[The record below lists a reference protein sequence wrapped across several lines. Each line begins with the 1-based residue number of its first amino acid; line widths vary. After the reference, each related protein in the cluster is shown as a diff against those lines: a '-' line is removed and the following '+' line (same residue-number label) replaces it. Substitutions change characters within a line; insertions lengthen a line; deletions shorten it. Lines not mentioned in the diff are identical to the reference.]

1 MLGIRSTSTIG
12 KFFAGIDIKKLNLK
26 SLRKHIALVQQEPA
40 LFATSIYE
48 NILYGKDGA
57 SEGEVIEAAKLA
69 NAHSFISAL
78 PEGYSTKVGERGVQL
93 SGGQKQR
100 VAIARAVLKNP
111 EILLLD
117 EATSALDVESERV
130 VQQALQRLMT
140 KRTTIIVAHR
150 LSTIKNADQISVIES
165 GKIIEQGTHSSLVEN
180 EDGAYFKLINLQQ
193 RQDPQH
199 SQ

>member
-1 MLGIRSTSTIG
+1 MIHPILTG
-12 KFFAGIDIKKLNLK
+12 KDIKKLNLK
-26 SLRKHIALVQQEPA
+26 SLRKHIGLVQQEPA

-48 NILYGKDGA
+48 NILYGKEGA
-57 SEGEVIEAAKLA
+57 SEAEVIEAAKLA

-117 EATSALDVESERV
+117 EATSALDLESERV
-130 VQQALQRLMT
+130 VQQALDKLMQN
-140 KRTTIIVAHR
+140 RTTVIVAHR
-150 LSTIKNADQISVIES
+150 LSTIKNADQIAVLED
-165 GKIIEQGTHSSLVEN
+165 GKIIQRGIHARLVEIT
-180 EDGAYFKLINLQQ
+180 DGAYYKLVSLQQ
-193 RQDPQH
+193 QEQH
-199 SQ
+199 VQEHFD